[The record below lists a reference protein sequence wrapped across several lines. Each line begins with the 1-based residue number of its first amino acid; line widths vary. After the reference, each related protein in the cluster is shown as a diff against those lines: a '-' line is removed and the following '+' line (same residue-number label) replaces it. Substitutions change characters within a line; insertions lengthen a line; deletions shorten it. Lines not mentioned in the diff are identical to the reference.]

1 MQMTRD
7 RIFCALAF
15 LCWAVLLYPFP
26 VTVFLALSLA
36 CLCLPYYRRLSE
48 HMRGRYAMSLV
59 LLGATLCILLPIA
72 LVVLMVLPQTV
83 NAMKIL
89 DQLHRTGWL
98 QGPEAQRLLE
108 STDYYLR
115 MVPGLED
122 GVRQLTRP
130 AADFAKTLIRPV
142 LMSGVGIAGKLLN
155 LAFHI
160 FFMMI
165 LTTVFMLYAPKLYD
179 YTRAL
184 TRCPADVLDRFIICI
199 RAALGAVVTGFLF
212 VAVIQGILCGIAFT
226 VTGVPQAAFWALLAA
241 FVTLI
246 PFIGTSVIWVP
257 ACLYLWFTGSSTA
270 AVGLALWCGTV
281 VLGVDNF
288 LRPYFM
294 RGGID
299 APFIVILVAA
309 ICGLIGLGPAGL
321 VAGPALMAFALQ
333 AAREANLNQGNADSS

>member
-15 LCWAVLLYPFP
+15 LCWAILLYPFP
-26 VTVFLALSLA
+26 VTVFLSLSLA
-36 CLCLPYYRRLSE
+36 CLCLPYYRQLSN
-48 HMRGRYAMSLV
+48 HMRSRYAMSLV
-59 LLGATLCILLPIA
+59 LLAATLCILLPIA
-72 LVVLMVLPQTV
+72 LVVIMVLPQAV
-83 NAMKIL
+83 NGMKIL
-89 DQLHRTGWL
+89 DQLRVSGWL

-115 MVPGLED
+115 MVPGMEE
-122 GVRQLTRP
+122 GGIRQLTRP
-130 AADFAKTLIRPV
+130 AADLARTLARTA
-142 LMSGVGIAGKLLN
+142 LTGSLGIASNLFN
-155 LAFHI
+155 LAFYI
-160 FFMMI
+160 LFMMI
-165 LTTVFMLYAPKLYD
+165 LTMVFMSYAPTLYN
-179 YTRAL
+179 YTRII
-184 TRCPADVLDRFIICI
+184 TRCPADVLDRFIISI
-199 RAALGAVVTGFLF
+199 RASLRAVVTGFIL
-212 VAVIQGILCGIAFT
+212 VAVVQGILCGIAFT

-257 ACLYLWFTGSSTA
+257 ACLYLWFTGSSSA

-299 APFIVILVAA
+299 APFVVILVAA
-309 ICGLIGLGPAGL
+309 ICGLIAFGPVGLA
-321 VAGPALMAFALQ
+321 AGPVLMAFALQ
-333 AAREANLNQGNADSS
+333 AAREANLDELL